1 MGTHYKLL
9 SRLLIK
15 LFNKEMQKQFASEKL
30 FIEEIYMTYQKAI
43 NEYIIRN
50 PESNIPLGKHLFHQ
64 NKAFEDEIIKL
75 KFILDYNLQDAINV
89 LKKEENVVLPT
100 EKEIKDFKVLFD
112 YQILNNEKLR
122 DLEIEATYKEEIFAI
137 SKYIKELLSPDLQV
151 EWKREIDGYFE
162 TLKNFKPR
170 TALNLLDNFLN
181 KKDGK
186 KPNSELLAFVHY
198 QKGICYSFLNNK
210 DEKLRS
216 FITCYTLNPS
226 PKEYKEQAILAYYE
240 GGDLESLHPILD
252 NLQTEDPTN
261 PIIGAIKFFK
271 TDINEFQT
279 LITNTPSFIKKDTI
293 FQQLIFNHYYKIDTS
308 LIINYEKDL
317 FPPFEELDKKVESL
331 DINIDTI
338 HQAIFL
344 VNWLFTLFARSY
356 NYMGFYSSMNQNSI
370 DILKVLNI
378 LLEKII
384 SAIKESEVN
393 YPIFSS
399 MCFFA
404 KYGTT
409 KDKTNLLDAIQNI
422 KEVSIEGNSFYL
434 FICANYLQIENYCE
448 ESLAIISKLEKVKQ
462 SDSERFLTLA
472 LKSFIYIKQQEFEK
486 AAKISIQSFDSINS
500 IEDTFSLGY
509 LHVIISIY
517 LLGKLDEYL
526 INRLK
531 DLQYQSAENQDLIIN
546 YTECLFRNTT
556 VNQEL
561 NINNWLIH
569 FKDNYQVLLYIGN
582 LYFFTKQYDKA
593 KRIYDQIEEGIIK
606 KFPRELSYYIQ
617 SLFLSTKETNT
628 SILLIF
634 CKHFRDSFPL
644 DEYLLRIEYS
654 IEQKYLNWEKA
665 LDISKLG
672 YNNFS
677 SEEWLIQIIW
687 CLDKFENNKDELH
700 YYLDE
705 FLKLEDTTVTN
716 IPFIANIL
724 EHKYSIDKAVDLVLK
739 YKEPQIRMLLLEL
752 NLKYKHKSETKDKF
766 LDLEKVVE
774 GVYVSYTIDG
784 EKEQR
789 LLIDTNSLNEGEKE
803 FSLLLLNKN
812 LNDEVLYNSK
822 YANQTKNIQI
832 ARIED
837 KYTRAV
843 RDIYNDANS
852 PAAGLPLEMFKID
865 EKDPLGSLL
874 KVVGTDTSERNKS
887 EEELLRQYYNFESAI
902 LQISST
908 DYFKQFYL
916 LALDVISKTIG
927 IHTISINYSKSN
939 IKKSN
944 SYVLDLSSVHVLY
957 RISSQCDF
965 ELPTLYF
972 SKYLHELIKIQIRLI
987 ERNPVECLSLT
998 HRLPSYMRLE
1008 TDIEPNEFHKYLKD
1022 ILQWIEINCTVI
1034 LPSSAVD
1041 FLHRTHL
1048 SNGNIKIE
1056 SEISYLM
1063 NFLLPTISI
1072 IQETNSILITD
1083 DPVAYLSLHRPVL
1096 EETVSSE
1103 YFVKEIL
1110 KIKNETNSYFIEN
1123 RYIDYTFTCKELI
1136 DLYKTKG
1143 DGQKALSAYQ
1153 FVIDK
1158 IQLWNIDVCFDLILY
1173 IINTTNNQ
1181 EDIEQIIA
1189 SLYKNQTK
1197 DNPVNI
1203 IETFRKRSLILN
1215 DITVSKVFEALYN
1228 ITLKRKDID

>member
-1 MGTHYKLL
+1 MRTHYKLL
-9 SRLLIK
+9 SQLLIK

-43 NEYIIRN
+43 DEYIIRH
-50 PESNIPLGKHLFHQ
+50 PEIDIPLGKHLFHQ

-75 KFILDYNLQDAINV
+75 KFISDYSLQDAITV
-89 LKKEENVVLPT
+89 LKKEENVILPT
-100 EKEIKDFKVLFD
+100 EKEITDFKVLFD

-122 DLEIEATYKEEIFAI
+122 DLEIETTYKEEIFTI

-240 GGDLESLHPILD
+240 SGDLESLHPILD
-252 NLQTEDPTN
+252 NLQAEDPTN

-271 TDINEFQT
+271 TEINEFQT

-356 NYMGFYSSMNQNSI
+356 NYMGFHSSMNQNSI

-378 LLEKII
+378 LLGKII
-384 SAIKESEVN
+384 PTIKESEVN
-393 YPIFSS
+393 YPILSS

-409 KDKTNLLDAIQNI
+409 KEKTNLLDAIQNI
-422 KEVSIEGNSFYL
+422 KEIPIEGNSFYL

-448 ESLAIISKLEKVKQ
+448 ESHQIIDKLEKVKQ

-472 LKSFIYIKQQEFEK
+472 LKAFIYIKQEDFET
-486 AAKISIQSFDSINS
+486 AAEVSIKSFDSINK
-500 IEDTFSLGY
+500 IEDTFLLGY

-517 LLGKLDEYL
+517 LLKKLDIYL
-526 INRLK
+526 VDRLK
-531 DLQYQSAENQDLIIN
+531 NIEYQSTEAQDLIIN
-546 YTECLFRNTT
+546 YTECLVEKTT
-556 VNQEL
+556 VNKDL
-561 NINNWLIH
+561 NIGNWLIH
-569 FKDNYQVLLYIGN
+569 YKNNYQVLLYIGN

-593 KRIYDQIEEGIIK
+593 WSIYIQIEENIIK
-606 KFPRELSYYIQ
+606 KHPRELSYYIQ
-617 SLFLSTKETNT
+617 SLFSSTNKTNT
-628 SILLIF
+628 LLLINL
-634 CKHFRDSFPL
+634 CKHFRENYPL

-654 IEQKYLNWEKA
+654 IQQKYLDWERA
-665 LDISKLG
+665 LEIGRLG
-672 YNNFS
+672 YEHFG
-677 SEEWLIQIIW
+677 SEEWLIQVIW
-687 CLDKFENNKDELH
+687 CLDKFENNEDELQ

-705 FLKLEDTTVTN
+705 FLKLENTTVTN

-724 EHKYSIDKAVDLVLK
+724 EHRYSIDKAVDLVLK

-752 NLKYKHKSETKDKF
+752 NLKYSQKSKAKDKF

-832 ARIED
+832 VRIED

-887 EEELLRQYYNFESAI
+887 EEELLRQYYNFESSI
-902 LQISST
+902 LQISAT

-957 RISSQCDF
+957 RISSQCDL

-972 SKYLHELIKIQIRLI
+972 SKYLHELLKIQIRLI
-987 ERNPVECLSLT
+987 EQNPVECLSLT

-1008 TDIEPNEFHKYLKD
+1008 TDIKPNEFHKYLKD

-1034 LPSSAVD
+1034 LPSSTVD

-1048 SNGNIKIE
+1048 SNSNIKIE
-1056 SEISYLM
+1056 SEIFYLM

-1096 EETVSSE
+1096 EETASSE

-1110 KIKNETNSYFIEN
+1110 KIKNETISYFIGN

-1143 DGQKALSAYQ
+1143 DGKKALSAYQ

-1173 IINTTNNQ
+1173 IINSTNSQ
-1181 EDIEQIIA
+1181 KDIELIIN

-1197 DNPVNI
+1197 DNPINI
-1203 IETFRKRSLILN
+1203 FDVFTNRSLILN
-1215 DITVSKVFEALYN
+1215 EETIDIIFDILY
-1228 ITLKRKDID
+1228 DIILTNKYY